1 MTPYILWAFT
11 FLTFYLLWLVYLTV
25 KSWMNKSG
33 TLRDYF
39 LAGNDVGFIPSLL
52 TFWATYF
59 SAAALIGA
67 SGYYYIHGIG
77 NFLFDSL
84 GYCIL
89 AVVTVILGVRLWKLS
104 R

>member
-67 SGYYYIHGIG
+67 SGSTTFMVLVI
-77 NFLFDSL
+77 FSSL
-84 GYCIL
+84 RW
-89 AVVTVILGVRLWKLS
+89 VTAYSQL
-104 R
+104 